1 MEKNTI
7 AIVLVA
13 LLVGL
18 GGGYWARG
26 ERAPEGSHV
35 MSDGAV
41 MTDDS
46 GMTSAMGSM
55 TAGLMG
61 KTGDAFDREFLLEMI
76 THHQGAV
83 DMAKQALT
91 DANHAEIKQMAQDI
105 ITAQTKEIGQMQGW
119 QKSWYGAQ

>member
-1 MEKNTI
+1 
-7 AIVLVA
+7 
-13 LLVGL
+13 
-18 GGGYWARG
+18 
-26 ERAPEGSHV
+26 